1 MKHLTRWLVLLLAF
15 AMVAA
20 ACSQGDDGDATD
32 DTEATETTEA
42 TDDGDSTETTEDMT
56 DDTEGDG
63 GDMMELATDFGVDTE
78 NMTITLGLLSDL
90 TGPFGPLVSAIAEGI
105 RVYWEDV
112 NANGGINGY
121 TVELDVVDTVY
132 VVDSH
137 VQLYE
142 EMRDNVAAI
151 QHSTGSPHTVAILPQ
166 LAEDSMLTIPLTWY
180 SGWSDPALN
189 ANLLSHGSPYC
200 LESMNGISY
209 IAEDTGGTTIAIASV
224 PGDYGLDGA
233 AGAALAAEALGLE
246 VVYDGS
252 GQIIP
257 SDETTLTAVANGITD
272 SGAEIVWTT
281 TTPGTMSA
289 IFGQAIANGFNG
301 AWGGNSPN
309 WSPSF
314 VAPDSPIKDAIAE
327 MYYNS
332 TYQVPWF
339 DPAADAEREL
349 FRQYN
354 AEAPALDYYLEG
366 FTEAKIMHEALL
378 AAYDNGDWTR
388 AGILAA
394 AKSLE
399 SVELGSYAPS
409 EVYAGEPNERVQR
422 ASYIGRPDPAGLAA
436 GESTGWTL
444 SEGPYTADITAA
456 YEFNEACYSL
466 DG

>member
-1 MKHLTRWLVLLLAF
+1 MKHLTRWLVVLLAL

-32 DTEATETTEA
+32 DTEATATTEATTDSTEA
-42 TDDGDSTETTEDMT
+42 TDDTEATDTTMA
-56 DDTEGDG
+56 DG
-63 GDMMELATDFGVDTE
+63 GDDMELLTDFGVDTE
-78 NMTITLGLLSDL
+78 AKTITLGLLSDL
-90 TGPFGPLVSAIAEGI
+90 TGPFGPLVSAITEGI

-112 NANGGINGY
+112 NANGGVNGY
-121 TVELDVVDTVY
+121 EVLLDVVDTVY
-132 VVDSH
+132 VVDTH

-142 EMRDNVAAI
+142 EMRDDVAAI

-166 LAEDSMLTIPLTWY
+166 LAEDSMLAIPLTWY
-180 SGWSDPALN
+180 SGWSDPAIN
-189 ANLLSHGSPYC
+189 ANLISHGAPYC

-209 IAEDTGGTTIAIASV
+209 IADDTGGTTIAIASV

-252 GQIIP
+252 GAIIP
-257 SDETTLTAVANGITD
+257 TDETTLTAVANGIAE
-272 SGAEIVWTT
+272 SGADIVWTT
-281 TTPGTMSA
+281 TTPSTMSS
-289 IFGQAIANGFNG
+289 IFGQVIAQGWSG

-309 WSPSF
+309 WSPAF

-332 TYQVPWF
+332 TYLAPWF
-339 DPAADAEREL
+339 DPLSADAKDL

-354 AEAPALDYYLEG
+354 TEAPDSDYYLEG
-366 FTEAKIMHEALL
+366 FVEAKIMHEVLL
-378 AAYDNGDWTR
+378 KAFENGDITR
-388 AGILAA
+388 GGILAA

-399 SVELGSYAPS
+399 SVDVGPFAPQ

-422 ASYIGRPDPAGLAA
+422 QSFIGRPDPEGLAA
-436 GESTGWTL
+436 GTSAGYVL
-444 SEGPYTADITAA
+444 SEGFYTADITANF
-456 YEFNEACYSL
+456 EFNEACYSL